1 MNDTTLSPAER
12 IRTFADAVRAELAD
26 LPEEEIDD
34 LIGGLIGDL
43 TDQAQ
48 DAGGEITLGD
58 PVAYAQEL
66 RDAAGLPART
76 TDAED
81 FPSAGERLAAWWTRT
96 ITSIRS
102 TAFGTWLI
110 DLLLSLRPVWW
121 VLRGVGLYAVWR
133 VLPTFVTGRQV
144 DLWPADTLS
153 VLVLLGLILLSVQWG
168 RGKWLP
174 KQWMRHL
181 RTAITIIAL
190 IALPMMLSGINDRVS
205 AYNDYTESDE
215 ASYNPSGLRLD
226 GLQITNLFAYDVAG
240 NPIEGVQIFTEKG
253 TPLNLYGQE
262 SQYSDYGWG
271 ENGEGEVTVPWRD
284 AQDNKIWNV
293 YPLQTGPVPMEEPAD
308 WSLVHPAEAPF
319 RLAPDLE
326 ALIPAS
332 DDATGDPEPTAS
344 PTPAPEPTP

>member
-153 VLVLLGLILLSVQWG
+153 VLVLVGLILLSVQWG

-174 KQWMRHL
+174 KRWMRHL

-205 AYNDYTESDE
+205 AYNDYTESDA

-240 NPIEGVQIFTEKG
+240 NPIEGVQIFTDKG

-271 ENGEGEVTVPWRD
+271 RTARARSRCRGVTPR
-284 AQDNKIWNV
+284 
-293 YPLQTGPVPMEEPAD
+293 TTRSGTSTRCRPVPSRWRSRPTGRLCTRQRRR
-308 WSLVHPAEAPF
+308 SGSHPTWKP
-319 RLAPDLE
+319 
-326 ALIPAS
+326 
-332 DDATGDPEPTAS
+332 
-344 PTPAPEPTP
+344 